1 MRKFRIL
8 KLLIWIIIIY
18 FIVSLFSGKKELAIF
33 SFQKPS
39 LSNDVES
46 ILKDTEG
53 NYGIYIKNLSSGK
66 TFALNEHREFD
77 PASLYKMWVMGAV
90 YEQIKEGKLKEDDTL
105 VVDIEALNKKF
116 DIDPEDAELKE
127 GVIDFSIKSAIEQM
141 ITISHNYAALIL
153 LEKAGNDNIN
163 DFLKRYGLDDSSI
176 GPVIKTTAKD
186 ISQFLEGIYKG
197 EVVDAQYSQKMIDV
211 LVKQQVNDRLPKY
224 LPEGTKIAHKTGNL
238 GFFENDAGI
247 VYSPA
252 GDYIIVVLTETNDP
266 LVARD
271 KIGRISE
278 AFYGYIN
285 K

>member
-1 MRKFRIL
+1 M
-8 KLLIWIIIIY
+8 
-18 FIVSLFSGKKELAIF
+18 AIF

-39 LSNDVES
+39 LSDEVQS
-46 ILKDTEG
+46 VLKDTEG
-53 NYGIYIKNLSSGK
+53 NFGIYIKNLSSGK
-66 TFALNEHREFD
+66 TFALNEHRVFD

-105 VVDIEALNKKF
+105 VANIEGLNKKF
-116 DIDPEDAELKE
+116 GIEPDDAELKE
-127 GVIDFSIKSAIEQM
+127 GVISFSIKSALEQM
-141 ITISHNYAALIL
+141 ITISHNYAAFIL

-163 DFLKRYGLDDSSI
+163 NFLKRYGLDDSSI
-176 GPVIKTTAKD
+176 GPEVKTTAQD

-197 EVVDAQYSQKMIDV
+197 EVVDAQYSQKMIDA
-211 LVKQQVNDRLPKY
+211 LAKQQLNDRLPKY

-238 GFFENDAGI
+238 NLFENDAGI

-266 LVARD
+266 LGARE
-271 KIGRISE
+271 KIARISE
-278 AFYGYIN
+278 AVYKFFN

>member
-1 MRKFRIL
+1 M
-8 KLLIWIIIIY
+8 
-18 FIVSLFSGKKELAIF
+18 AIF

-39 LSNDVES
+39 LSDEVQN

-53 NYGIYIKNLSSGK
+53 IFGIYIKNLSSGK
-66 TFALNEHREFD
+66 TFALNEHLVFD

-90 YEQIKEGKLKEDDTL
+90 YEQIKEGKLKEDGTL
-105 VVDIEALNKKF
+105 VASIEELNKKF
-116 DIDPEDAELKE
+116 DIDPGDAELKE
-127 GVIDFSIKSAIEQM
+127 GVIDVSIKSAIEQM
-141 ITISHNYAALIL
+141 ITISHNYAAFIL
-153 LEKAGNDNIN
+153 LEKAGKNNIN
-163 DFLKRYGLDDSSI
+163 NFLKRYGLDDSSI
-176 GPVIKTTAKD
+176 EPEIKTTAKD

-197 EVVDAQYSQKMIDV
+197 EVVDAQYSQKMIEV
-211 LVKQQVNDRLPKY
+211 LAKQQVNDSLPKY
-224 LPEGTKIAHKTGNL
+224 LPESIKVAHKTGNL
-238 GFFENDAGI
+238 GYFENDAGI

-278 AFYGYIN
+278 ATYKYFN